1 MWKIETG
8 IVRTLSWLEDGTLI
22 ALGLWGCGDTVV
34 QFLSNA
40 HPYQIE
46 TLTEVEAIEIPLH
59 QWQPDRETL
68 LSYLQQGQELL
79 LIRAGKRA
87 EENLLRVLNWLA
99 RRVGSKVNNGYLLD
113 LKLTHK
119 DLAEF
124 SGLTRVTVTRILNQL
139 EQQGFIQ
146 RLSRRLVVLDEKE
159 IWHYEI

>member
-1 MWKIETG
+1 
-8 IVRTLSWLEDGTLI
+8 
-22 ALGLWGCGDTVV
+22 
-34 QFLSNA
+34 
-40 HPYQIE
+40 
-46 TLTEVEAIEIPLH
+46 
-59 QWQPDRETL
+59 
-68 LSYLQQGQELL
+68 
-79 LIRAGKRA
+79 
-87 EENLLRVLNWLA
+87 VLNWLA